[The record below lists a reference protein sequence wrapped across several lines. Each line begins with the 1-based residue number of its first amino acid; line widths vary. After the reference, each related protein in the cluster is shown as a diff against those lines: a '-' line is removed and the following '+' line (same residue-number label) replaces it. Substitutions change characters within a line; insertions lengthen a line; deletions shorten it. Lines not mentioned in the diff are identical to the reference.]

1 MFFHRKNRRVSDEAV
16 YAKASDF
23 ADIFVCDMN
32 RLFLLGL
39 LLTGNVPDAERCLV
53 VAFDFCIDG
62 AVVRRQW
69 APSWARRSVIKSAI
83 RIMSPKLA
91 DNCNFS
97 RGGHEK
103 EIRLDMEHLLDE
115 VCNLPIFDRFVF
127 VISILES
134 FPCCECSVL
143 LNSTH
148 GMFLARGLGQWGNW
162 LGAMRL
168 GGQHARLGR
177 AANRVLRTL
186 VQLDQSRSNLVFAD
200 AAAAEEYGDERIR
213 GVICGNNPVLQP
225 FGYFRSACEF
235 LQRSFR

>member
-1 MFFHRKNRRVSDEAV
+1 
-16 YAKASDF
+16 
-23 ADIFVCDMN
+23 MN

-53 VAFDFCIDG
+53 VAFDICIDG

-143 LNSTH
+143 LNSTPRDVL
-148 GMFLARGLGQWGNW
+148 GARIRAVGQLARCDEI
-162 LGAMRL
+162 R
-168 GGQHARLGR
+168 R
-177 AANRVLRTL
+177 ATCSIG
-186 VQLDQSRSNLVFAD
+186 SR
-200 AAAAEEYGDERIR
+200 
-213 GVICGNNPVLQP
+213 C
-225 FGYFRSACEF
+225 
-235 LQRSFR
+235 